1 MKHRY
6 KIKLLSGPLAGRQL
20 LLPEGSFTIGG
31 EDPDLDIALED
42 NGKAVLTVTED
53 GVALDTDSGCW
64 IDGVPASPAPPL
76 VPPGAVLDI
85 GGLAL
90 ILAEG
95 DQEVPV
101 CRVPQR
107 RDSRRGAWSRGLAY
121 ACLVALLSGSA
132 GAAIWVYA
140 SVQQGSATQDAVDWM
155 DEWRAKA
162 RQQGIQLVREGG
174 ALPTLEG
181 TCKASAERKALL
193 QTLRAHDIAFRDNTL
208 CQDELVRNVQAALAL
223 HGFGDAVV
231 RPGETL
237 GSVTIAGRIH
247 ADARWQ
253 KTVAMLSTMRG
264 LAHWSVH
271 DPVTASVK
279 NLIDMLRGSGLIG
292 KLSVA
297 REKGMVLVTGVLD
310 DGARRTLEA
319 VLQAFADGHP
329 DGPKTIF
336 QNIPTTSIQAGI
348 FPSPIVSFGGSGE
361 LTFLD
366 LANGTRLKVG
376 SRLPSGHVIAGIDRS
391 GIDLER
397 DGELM
402 HLPLEL

>member
-31 EDPDLDIALED
+31 DDPDLDIALED

-53 GVALDTDSGCW
+53 GVALHTDTGCW
-64 IDGVPASPAPPL
+64 IDGVPAKPAPPK
-76 VPPGAVLDI
+76 VPPGAVVDI

-95 DQEVPV
+95 DQDVPV
-101 CRVPQR
+101 RRVPAR
-107 RDSRRGAWSRGLAY
+107 RDGRRGSWSTGLAY
-121 ACLVALLSGSA
+121 ACLITLLSGSA
-132 GAAIWVYA
+132 GAAIWVYGA
-140 SVQQGSATQDAVDWM
+140 MRQGATTEGAADWM
-155 DEWRAKA
+155 DDWRARA
-162 RQQGIQLVREGG
+162 RQQGLRLVKETGS
-174 ALPTLEG
+174 LPTLEG
-181 TCKASAERKALL
+181 TCKASVERKVLL
-193 QTLRAHDIAFRDNTL
+193 QTLREHDVMFRDNSL

-253 KTVAMLSTMRG
+253 KTVAMLSTMHG
-264 LAHWSVH
+264 LTKWAVH

-279 NLIDMLRGSGLIG
+279 TLIDMLRGSGLIG

-297 REKGMVLVTGVLD
+297 RERGMVLITGVLD
-310 DGARRTLEA
+310 DGSRRTLEA
-319 VLQAFADGHP
+319 VLQAFADTHP
-329 DGPKTIF
+329 EGPKTIF

-348 FPSPIVSFGGSGE
+348 FPSPIVSFGGSGD

-376 SRLPSGHVIAGIDRS
+376 SRLPSGHVIAGIDRN

>member
-31 EDPDLDIALED
+31 DDPDLDIALED
-42 NGKAVLTVTED
+42 NGKAVLTVTEQ
-53 GVALDTDSGCW
+53 GVALDTDTGIW
-64 IDGVPASPAPPL
+64 IDGVPAKPAPPM
-76 VPPGAVLDI
+76 VPPGPVLDI

-95 DQEVPV
+95 DQDVPL
-101 CRVPQR
+101 RKVPER
-107 RDSRRGAWSRGLAY
+107 RDARRASWSTGLAY
-121 ACLVALLSGSA
+121 ACLVALLAGSA
-132 GAAIWVYA
+132 GAAIWVYGA
-140 SVQQGSATQDAVDWM
+140 VQQDAAPDGMADWM
-155 DEWRAKA
+155 DNWRARA

-174 ALPTLEG
+174 GMPTVEG
-181 TCKASAERKALL
+181 TCKSSVERKALL
-193 QTLRAHDIAFRDNTL
+193 QALREHDVMFRDNTL

-231 RPGETL
+231 RPGDTVS
-237 GSVTIAGRIH
+237 SVTIAGRIH

-253 KTVAMLSTMRG
+253 KTVTMLSSMKG
-264 LAHWSVH
+264 LTHWSVH
-271 DPVTASVK
+271 DPVTTSVK
-279 NLIDMLRGSGLIG
+279 TLIDMLRGAALIG

-310 DGARRTLEA
+310 EGSRRTLEG
-319 VLQAFADGHP
+319 VLQAFADSHP
-329 DGPKTIF
+329 DGPRTIF

-348 FPSPIVSFGGSGE
+348 FPSPIVSFGGSGD

-376 SRLPSGHVIAGIDRS
+376 SRLPSGHVIAGIDRN